1 MDISKNFYHEPINQ
15 DGLIS
20 HKFLSEVFHLHYHL
34 TIYVDGEARV
44 VCTDFVTLN

>member
-20 HKFLSEVFHLHYHL
+20 HKFLLEVLHLHYHL
-34 TIYVDGEARV
+34 TIYADGEARV
-44 VCTDFVTLN
+44 VCTNFVTLN